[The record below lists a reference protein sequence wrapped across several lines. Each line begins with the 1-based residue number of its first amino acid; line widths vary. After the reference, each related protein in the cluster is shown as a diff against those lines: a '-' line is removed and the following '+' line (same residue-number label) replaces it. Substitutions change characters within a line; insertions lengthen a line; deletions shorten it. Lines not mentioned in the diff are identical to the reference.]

1 MKRKEGIS
9 MSFVKRKV
17 DKTPIEDTVFAI
29 VKKAK
34 EDKERVGAENVVDA
48 TIGSLYNEEGS
59 IVAFDSV
66 FTPYNQIAKETK
78 AAYASSFVGNE
89 SFRKQVYEWVV
100 GNRSV
105 LAHSVIATP
114 GGTGAVAL
122 TVQEILDEGETL
134 IIPEIAWGSY
144 RLMATMNN
152 LEVATYSL
160 FENDHFNM
168 KSFKEVCE
176 RVIHEQKK
184 LLVVINDP
192 CHNPT
197 GYSLS
202 MEEWK
207 EIVTFL
213 NSCAKQ
219 GEVVLLNDIAYID
232 YSYDLE
238 HCHDYISCFD
248 AFDEKVMCVI
258 AFSCSKSLTSYGLR
272 CGAAILMAKTE
283 QIVRDVEIVFEKAA
297 RATWSNIPNAAMDNF
312 TQVTTTNVEAYTKEK
327 AKYIALLKERSD
339 IFMKE
344 AKECGL
350 ACYPYKE
357 GFFVTVAM
365 DNETRDCYHE
375 ALMKEHIF
383 TVKVNKG
390 IRVAVC
396 SLSVTAIKGL
406 AKRMKEILDTL

>member
-1 MKRKEGIS
+1 
-9 MSFVKRKV
+9 
-17 DKTPIEDTVFAI
+17 
-29 VKKAK
+29 
-34 EDKERVGAENVVDA
+34 
-48 TIGSLYNEEGS
+48 
-59 IVAFDSV
+59 
-66 FTPYNQIAKETK
+66 
-78 AAYASSFVGNE
+78 
-89 SFRKQVYEWVV
+89 
-100 GNRSV
+100 
-105 LAHSVIATP
+105 
-114 GGTGAVAL
+114 
-122 TVQEILDEGETL
+122 
-134 IIPEIAWGSY
+134 
-144 RLMATMNN
+144 
-152 LEVATYSL
+152 
-160 FENDHFNM
+160 
-168 KSFKEVCE
+168 
-176 RVIHEQKK
+176 
-184 LLVVINDP
+184 
-192 CHNPT
+192 
-197 GYSLS
+197 

-207 EIVTFL
+207 EIVAFL
-213 NSCAKQ
+213 NSCAKH

-272 CGAAILMAKTE
+272 CGAAILMAKT
-283 QIVRDVEIVFEKAA
+283 QQLVRDVEIVFEKAA

-312 TQVTTTNVEAYTKEK
+312 TQVTTTNVEAYIKEK